1 MKRPSLSPGHSYR
14 ILAVGEDG
22 NSDLVG
28 RVLHL
33 ESAAV
38 DISLPTGFLSVT
50 GQVLGGQEVKDCPL
64 ALEPTREQNCHC
76 PAFSFPHRRGPRC
89 FTTSER

>member
-14 ILAVGEDG
+14 ILAVGEGGD
-22 NSDLVG
+22 SDLVG

-38 DISLPTGFLSVT
+38 DITLPAGFLSVSGT
-50 GQVLGGQEVKDCPL
+50 VFGQELKDCPL
-64 ALEPTREQNCHC
+64 ALEPMKEENCHC

-89 FTTSER
+89 FTVSER